1 MENEMRKTLA
11 ILITAAS
18 VAAPQAHANGLE
30 QALIVAG
37 IFGAGYAVA
46 QSRSPYPQGVPPVY
60 VNQQGYPQQ
69 VMPQQPVV
77 VYNNPIYI
85 PPQRCFQPFY
95 DRFGQYLGSR
105 AVSCY

>member
-1 MENEMRKTLA
+1 MRKTLA
-11 ILITAAS
+11 VLATA
-18 VAAPQAHANGLE
+18 VAVATPQVHANGFE
-30 QALIVAG
+30 QALLVAG

-46 QSRSPYPQGVPPVY
+46 QHQSPYPQGVPPVY
-60 VNQQGYPQQ
+60 VNQQGYPQ
-69 VMPQQPVV
+69 VVPQQPVV

>member
-1 MENEMRKTLA
+1 MRKTLA
-11 ILITAAS
+11 ILATA
-18 VAAPQAHANGLE
+18 VAVATPPAQANSGVE
-30 QALIVAG
+30 QALLALG

-46 QSRSPYPQGVPPVY
+46 QNRSPYPQGVPPVY
-60 VNQQGYPQQ
+60 VGQQGYPQ
-69 VMPQQPVV
+69 VVPQQPVV
-77 VYNNPIYI
+77 VYNAPIYV